1 MQRKDPMK
9 TTDTMVSPCIDPEA
23 RHAGQ
28 LDAFGRAIQALC
40 HLEDRLGDGDSRR
53 PEVGGFRD
61 HLVERLVWQ
70 LGIAGLLEGA
80 VLYDRD
86 GDASESIVRVEASG
100 LGRVSVIGSAGGIY
114 DLSALARYVG
124 RDRAVYIGLSGTK
137 ERGMD
142 ALAELATS
150 RAAHGI

>member
-1 MQRKDPMK
+1 
-9 TTDTMVSPCIDPEA
+9 
-23 RHAGQ
+23 
-28 LDAFGRAIQALC
+28 
-40 HLEDRLGDGDSRR
+40 
-53 PEVGGFRD
+53 
-61 HLVERLVWQ
+61 
-70 LGIAGLLEGA
+70 

-86 GDASESIVRVEASG
+86 GDASESIVRVEASE
-100 LGRVSVIGSAGGIY
+100 LGRVSVVGSAGGIY

-150 RAAHGI
+150 RAAYGI